1 MKVLLVEDEI
11 HASERL
17 KKLLV
22 AIDPQIEVLAACDS
36 VESSVK
42 WIKSNPLP
50 DLIFMD
56 IEIADGRSFEIFKQV
71 QIPSPVIFIT
81 SYNEFAINAIK
92 LNALDYLL
100 KPIDKNELKEAVLKA
115 QKILGSG
122 ERPDYPTIYNAIG
135 SGDKPKK
142 LAVNDLNGARFVEI
156 DKIVRLKADSNYTH
170 IVLTS
175 GESIVSSKTLKD
187 YEEML
192 VFTVRTR
199 LERCVHKRLR
209 CDAERLTDLDEIKKA
224 AVVASSK
231 SKPTVLEIGISTQIP
246 SLI

>member
-22 AIDPQIEVLAACDS
+22 AIDSQIEVLSFCDS

-42 WIKSNPLP
+42 WLKNNLQP

-71 QIPSPVIFIT
+71 QVTSPVIFVT

-115 QKILGSG
+115 QKVLSSG
-122 ERPDYPTIYNAIG
+122 ERPDYPAMYNAIG
-135 SGDKPKK
+135 NGDKPKK
-142 LAVNDLNGARFVEI
+142 LAVNDLNGARFVDI

-170 IVLTS
+170 IVLTT

-187 YEEML
+187 YEEIL
-192 VFTVRTR
+192 VQSGFFRVHNTHLINLSYVEKYVKGIGGTVIMSDGASIDVSRQKKKE
-199 LERCVHKRLR
+199 LL
-209 CDAERLTDLDEIKKA
+209 DAL
-224 AVVASSK
+224 
-231 SKPTVLEIGISTQIP
+231 
-246 SLI
+246 SLNQ